1 MSMEDLSIFWY
12 LLQFLFPET
21 WSSCHS
27 GLSLTCLELHQGI
40 LYYLRLFVK
49 CAVPLTSYSTCLSF
63 VKWSATD
70 FFELILYSATLLK
83 VFISGRSSLVEFW
96 GSLVYIII
104 SSTNSD
110 TLTSSFLICIS
121 LLSFSCLIAPT
132 RGARTILKRKEES
145 EQSCL
150 DP

>member
-1 MSMEDLSIFWY
+1 
-12 LLQFLFPET
+12 
-21 WSSCHS
+21 
-27 GLSLTCLELHQGI
+27 
-40 LYYLRLFVK
+40 VK